1 MNNLKYLMIYEA
13 FQSDA
18 ISKILKHIGSKI
30 KSSGSRKFLDVLKEI
45 VMNVYGFQIDKI
57 SDSDVKYMSAKQ
69 AKKITTQGEIS
80 NPYGIYALK
89 FWFSVDDGYLGFTG
103 VGDEKMKS
111 SAESFNEDELNHIK
125 DSLDIKTGKLIPVL
139 DYRGFKTGDKVLGY
153 YSDYQRKQYLALGT
167 IWREG
172 DQLWVIQDVN
182 DGGSPNDSSWTRYG
196 RSTWNIGEVNYPA
209 DDHSKLH
216 SYIESEDELTIVQS
230 ETGDLLVNSS
240 GELTK
245 RNNSYSGKYSD
256 VERADFAI
264 VLYIDGLLKDDGT
277 IYDVRKLRDES
288 RKGATALMTPEE
300 IKTTNFQKYMD
311 KIINL
316 YGITLEL
323 KEEDLKNLQNLI
335 KSILCDKNIF
345 FSLYLDQPSLDRI
358 ETIMTRIESIIK
370 SDDKEYNFARL
381 RDTFRSYRE
390 DAVNSN
396 KKYNGSKERVKK
408 HANENVMNTFNRLYE
423 LSSKINDYLSKQ
435 KINNIDDIEI
445 LHYKLEFIRKII
457 KSSRHS
463 FTTGFENALCNFHY
477 NDSDVERGV
486 VTCNDRNEDMSINL
500 RKIENIEKF
509 LEQTFRN

>member
-1 MNNLKYLMIYEA
+1 
-13 FQSDA
+13 
-18 ISKILKHIGSKI
+18 
-30 KSSGSRKFLDVLKEI
+30 
-45 VMNVYGFQIDKI
+45 
-57 SDSDVKYMSAKQ
+57 
-69 AKKITTQGEIS
+69 
-80 NPYGIYALK
+80 
-89 FWFSVDDGYLGFTG
+89 
-103 VGDEKMKS
+103 
-111 SAESFNEDELNHIK
+111 
-125 DSLDIKTGKLIPVL
+125 
-139 DYRGFKTGDKVLGY
+139 
-153 YSDYQRKQYLALGT
+153 
-167 IWREG
+167 
-172 DQLWVIQDVN
+172 
-182 DGGSPNDSSWTRYG
+182 
-196 RSTWNIGEVNYPA
+196 
-209 DDHSKLH
+209 
-216 SYIESEDELTIVQS
+216 
-230 ETGDLLVNSS
+230 
-240 GELTK
+240 
-245 RNNSYSGKYSD
+245 
-256 VERADFAI
+256 
-264 VLYIDGLLKDDGT
+264 
-277 IYDVRKLRDES
+277 
-288 RKGATALMTPEE
+288 
-300 IKTTNFQKYMD
+300 MD

-358 ETIMTRIESIIK
+358 EIIMTRIESIIK

-486 VTCNDRNEDMSINL
+486 VTCNDRNEDMFINL